1 MTKLFQKEKDKHID
15 VMQSEDRVLIFI
27 QDDTSFP
34 SKIVSIKLTEV
45 GANIL
50 IKSIN
55 DVLENIGK

>member
-1 MTKLFQKEKDKHID
+1 MAKLFQKEKDKHID